1 MRLQITRLIHSPPS
15 VVFVSEARE
24 NRQNGLG
31 GKPGEGTKWRSG
43 MKHTTEVEQLCLDA
57 EQGHAD
63 AQLLLGLRYDNGLGV
78 SLLRR

>member
-1 MRLQITRLIHSPPS
+1 
-15 VVFVSEARE
+15 
-24 NRQNGLG
+24 
-31 GKPGEGTKWRSG
+31 